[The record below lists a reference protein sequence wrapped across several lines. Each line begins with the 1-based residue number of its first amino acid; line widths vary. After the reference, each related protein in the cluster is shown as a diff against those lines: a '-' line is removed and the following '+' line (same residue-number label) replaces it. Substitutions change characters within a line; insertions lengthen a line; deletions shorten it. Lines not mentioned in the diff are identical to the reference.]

1 MMEDDTPDVSLLYK
15 DVPVASCC
23 DICDRNNSKL
33 FLENKIVQL
42 SETEAEILSYRTDH
56 PNRSLCEIHY
66 RNEVVLFSLNQKC
79 CADPES
85 RHKRKVKLNLLPVSL
100 ALARSC
106 KQYTE
111 ARVFPQTKV
120 CKNCHRYLTEMV
132 DTTKPE
138 VSKDTQP

>member
-66 RNEVVLFSLNQKC
+66 RKEVALFSLNQRC

-85 RHKRKVKLNLLPVSL
+85 RHKRKVKLNLVPVSL

-111 ARVFPQTKV
+111 ARVLPQSKI
-120 CKNCHRYLTEMV
+120 CKNCQHYLTELV
-132 DTTKPE
+132 ETSKPE
-138 VSKDTQP
+138 ESQNTQP